1 MSAAP
6 TGLARDSY
14 VSEAIFEAEVRR
26 IFLQQWMF
34 VAHESQLARPG
45 DFVVDE
51 VAGESFV
58 VVRDGAGQVHA
69 LLNTCRHRGYRFCE
83 AAQGYVRRFVCPYH
97 QWTYDLDGHLV
108 HVPGSP
114 NGHHLDYTEWGL
126 HRAHV
131 EVWHGLVFVSLA
143 ESPPPP
149 LTPALDVLAA
159 DMVPAR
165 PEHLR
170 EALCESYEVEANWKV
185 LLENYLECYHC
196 RGQHPEL
203 CASMALDAMYA
214 TTAGW
219 TGPYLG
225 GSTPLKPG
233 HVTMSLD
240 GRLVSTPLGDY
251 ASLDELPDGLGGGF
265 VIVPLLS
272 RLICHAD
279 HMIVHVLRPVDVRR
293 SRWETRWYVAADAVE
308 GVDYDVE
315 ALTAVWCA
323 TNRQDIPLCEGTYR
337 GVRSRRFV
345 PGPLHP
351 ERESAVRAA
360 LDLYEELMAE
370 A

>member
-1 MSAAP
+1 
-6 TGLARDSY
+6 
-14 VSEAIFEAEVRR
+14 
-26 IFLQQWMF
+26 MF
-34 VAHESQLARPG
+34 AAHESQLAAPG

-58 VVRDGAGQVHA
+58 VVRDEDARLHA
-69 LLNTCRHRGYRFCE
+69 FLNTCRHRGFRFCE
-83 AAQGYVRRFVCPYH
+83 EAQGSVRRFVCPYH
-97 QWTYDLDGHLV
+97 QWTYALDGALV
-108 HVPGSP
+108 RVPGERS
-114 NGHHLDYTEWGL
+114 GVRIDYDDWGL

-143 ESPPPP
+143 ETSPPP
-149 LTPALDVLAA
+149 LRPALDELAA

-170 EALCESYEVEANWKV
+170 EAFRESYDVDANWKV

-203 CASMALDAMYA
+203 CSSMALDAMYA
-214 TTAGW
+214 TTADW

-233 HVTMSLD
+233 HKTMSMD
-240 GRLVSTPLGDY
+240 GRLVSKPLGDF
-251 ASLDELPDGLGGGF
+251 ADLAELPDGLGGGF
-265 VIVPLLS
+265 VIVPLLT

-293 SRWETRWYVAADAVE
+293 SRWETRWFVAADAVE
-308 GVDYDVE
+308 GVDYDVGE
-315 ALTAVWCA
+315 LTAVWRA
-323 TNRQDIPLCEGTYR
+323 TNSQDIPLCEGTYR
-337 GVRSRRFV
+337 GVLSRRFV

-351 ERESAVRAA
+351 ERESAVHAA
-360 LDLYEELMAE
+360 LDLYVEMMAGD
-370 A
+370 

>member
-1 MSAAP
+1 
-6 TGLARDSY
+6 
-14 VSEAIFEAEVRR
+14 VSEEIFEAEVRR
-26 IFLQQWMF
+26 IFLRQWMF
-34 VAHESQLARPG
+34 VAHESQ
-45 DFVVDE
+45 
-51 VAGESFV
+51 VAGPGEFVADELAAESFV
-58 VVRDGAGQVHA
+58 VVRDDAGDLHA
-69 LLNTCRHRGYRFCE
+69 LLNTCRHRGHRLCE
-83 AAQGYVRRFVCPYH
+83 EAQGSVQRFRCPYH
-97 QWTYDLDGHLV
+97 QWTYGLDGRLV

-114 NGHHLDYTEWGL
+114 DGQHFDYADWGL
-126 HRAHV
+126 QRAHV

-149 LTPALDVLAA
+149 LTPALEVLAA

-165 PEHLR
+165 PERLR
-170 EALCESYEVEANWKV
+170 EAFRESYDVEANWKV

-203 CASMALDAMYA
+203 CSSMALDAMYS

-225 GSTPLKPG
+225 GSTPLKPD

-251 ASLDELPDGLGGGF
+251 ADLDELPDGLGGGF
-265 VIVPLLS
+265 VVVPLLT

-279 HMIVHVLRPVDVRR
+279 HMIVHLLRPVDVRR
-293 SRWETRWYVAADAVE
+293 SRWETRWFVAADAVE

-315 ALTAVWCA
+315 ALTAVWRA

-337 GVRSRRFV
+337 GVLSRRFV

-351 ERESAVRAA
+351 ERESAVLAA
-360 LDLYEELMAE
+360 LDVYRELMATD
-370 A
+370 